1 MKFEN
6 YLNEKLADDLS
17 PEQMDYYWKAIHAYN
32 SWKKNQKNSM
42 KVKNMLS
49 FILMNFKLDD
59 RATAKITNLKNTV
72 DEYIKNGNLVIAP
85 IKHREKKEAEP
96 EQSQPTEV
104 QYDESDYQTIEI
116 DNEFCEKAFDKF
128 NTKYFEGKLAKIPFE
143 LKDIPGVCGQ
153 FNFSTD
159 FSNKRFIPNKI
170 RINTNQEWTLSSF
183 RDTLVHE
190 MLHYYVD
197 CYDNGLTEDDWRAA
211 LFAFL
216 RNNKRKSR
224 SILNISDATCHG
236 GKWLELAKELNKKYP
251 ELSITRNT
259 FISSGADKDKIK
271 IINQLKEAY
280 AVELYYMGSTKYPR
294 FRIVNKEQLDLLTSF
309 TKESPVLKR
318 TENGSID
325 YNDPVTKF
333 VCDLSISY
341 GIGNNFTDVYVAKI
355 MNPIPIASFP
365 ISDLNEGP
373 YAVGKKEWQQMNHT
387 QAFGKFKKIGEIV
400 VKDQDNVK
408 ENYDGPTF
416 KNWLNEKT
424 QKKWDIEKLREMGLT
439 DEEIEK
445 LLSGDVEDNCS
456 IT

>member
-6 YLNEKLADDLS
+6 FLNEKLADNLS

-49 FILMNFKLDD
+49 FILMNFDLDD

-85 IKHREKKEAEP
+85 IKHREKKEEP

-104 QYDESDYQTIEI
+104 QYDESDYQALEI
-116 DNEFCEKAFDKF
+116 DEEFCQKAFDKF
-128 NTKYFEGKLAKIPFE
+128 NTKYFEGKLAKLPFE
-143 LKDIPGVCGQ
+143 IKNIPGVCGQ
-153 FNFSTD
+153 FSFSSD
-159 FSNKRFIPNKI
+159 FGNKKFIPKCI
-170 RINTNQEWTLSSF
+170 RINTNNEWTLSSF

-197 CYDNGLTEDDWRAA
+197 CYDNDLTEDDWREA
-211 LFAFL
+211 LFYFL
-216 RNNKRKSR
+216 RNNKRKAR
-224 SILNISDATCHG
+224 SILGISDATCHG
-236 GKWLELAKELNKKYP
+236 GKWLKLAKELNKKYP

-259 FISSGADKDKIK
+259 FINAYAEKDKVK
-271 IINQLKEAY
+271 IINQLKDAY
-280 AVELYYMGSTKYPR
+280 AVELLYMGSTKYPR
-294 FRIVNKEQLDLLTSF
+294 YRIVNKEQLDLLTSF

-318 TENGSID
+318 TENGNID

-333 VCDLSISY
+333 IYDLSISY
-341 GIGNNFTDVYVAKI
+341 GIGNNFTDVYIAKI
-355 MNPIPIASFP
+355 INPIPIASFP
-365 ISDLNEGP
+365 IRDLEKEP
-373 YAVGKKEWQQMNHT
+373 YTVGKEEWKQMNHT

-400 VKDQDNVK
+400 VKDQNDVKK

-445 LLSGDVEDNCS
+445 LLSGEVEDNCS